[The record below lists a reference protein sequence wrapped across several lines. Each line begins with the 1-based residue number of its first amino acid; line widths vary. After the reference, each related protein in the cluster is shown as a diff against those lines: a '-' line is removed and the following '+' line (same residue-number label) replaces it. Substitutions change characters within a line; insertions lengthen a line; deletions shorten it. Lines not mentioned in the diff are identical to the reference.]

1 MTYII
6 FAIVLIISLVLG
18 PYAIQAIMSILD
30 DEI

>member
-6 FAIVLIISLVLG
+6 FAIVLIISLLFA

-30 DEI
+30 EEI